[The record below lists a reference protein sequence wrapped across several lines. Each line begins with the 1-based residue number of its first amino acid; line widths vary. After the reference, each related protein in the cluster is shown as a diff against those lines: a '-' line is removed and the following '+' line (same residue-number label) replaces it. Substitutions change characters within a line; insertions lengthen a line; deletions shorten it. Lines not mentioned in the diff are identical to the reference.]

1 VSSYTIEDDLRLAQA
16 AQEGDENAFR
26 MLVERYHAS
35 LLRVAMIYVRN
46 RAVAEEVV
54 QETWL
59 AVISGLHRFERRSLL
74 KTWIFRILTNL
85 AKTRAVRERRTVP
98 FSALALEDEEAGEAA
113 SVEPDR
119 FRGSDDRW
127 AGHWASPP
135 ESWADV
141 PETRLLSAETMGV
154 IRETI
159 ASLPLMQAKVMT
171 LRDVEG
177 WSAEEVCG
185 LLDISE
191 GNQRVLLHRA
201 RSKVRAELERYLD

>member
-1 VSSYTIEDDLRLAQA
+1 VSSYTVEDDVRLAQA
-16 AQEGDENAFR
+16 AQEGDETAFR
-26 MLVERYHAS
+26 MLVDRYHGS

-59 AVISGLHRFERRSLL
+59 AVISGLPRFERRSLL
-74 KTWIFRILTNL
+74 KTWIFRILTNQ
-85 AKTRAVRERRTVP
+85 AKTRAARERRTVP
-98 FSALALEDEEAGEAA
+98 MSSIALEEDDDWT
-113 SVEPDR
+113 SVEPER
-119 FRGSDDRW
+119 FRGPEDRW

-135 ESWADV
+135 QSWADV
-141 PETRLLSAETMGV
+141 PEQRLLSGETLRV

-159 ASLPLMQAKVMT
+159 SALPLTQAKVIT

-177 WSAEEVCG
+177 WSAEEVCA
-185 LLDISE
+185 LLDLSE
-191 GNQRVLLHRA
+191 ANQRVLLHRA